1 MHVVELFWVRVDPR
15 DVVGPTAELEVVDNK
30 YVARADYDGRLIGG
44 RAIIGKYLL
53 AALDDVE
60 YVIKSNDYEVV

>member
-1 MHVVELFWVRVDPR
+1 MRVDQG
-15 DVVGPTAELEVVDNK
+15 DLVGPTAEMVVVDNN

-53 AALDDVE
+53 TALDYVE
-60 YVIKSNDYEVV
+60 YVIKSNDYEVA